1 MNKLNLSRFPRNIGQ
16 SVWVFLVLLLSI
28 VAIGKL
34 QEPQLKKL
42 KSVAN
47 TSPEELERQA
57 NAEKARLSIWQ
68 KAPTFG
74 FDNLLASWIFLEF
87 IQYFGDNEA
96 RELTGY
102 NISLKYFEVILDR
115 DPRFLDA
122 YFYLS
127 TSVSLFFGQG
137 KKSIALMNEQLNRNL
152 ISPKVPPRAYYIWR
166 YKAID
171 ELLFLGDGK
180 LAKQSFQKAA
190 EWAKL
195 YDDPESQ
202 NVASVSQGTADF
214 LAKNPS
220 SKIAQVSAWE
230 MVLRNATD
238 RAACDRAISKI
249 QRLGG
254 KVIQTLGEDC
264 NNFPVEPPKED

>member
-1 MNKLNLSRFPRNIGQ
+1 MNKLNLSRFPRNISQ
-16 SVWVFLVLLLSI
+16 SVWVFLILLLSI

-42 KSVAN
+42 KSDLPSSL
-47 TSPEELERQA
+47 TELKRQEDG
-57 NAEKARLSIWQ
+57 EKARLNLWQ

-74 FDNLLASWIFLEF
+74 FDNLLASWVFLEF
-87 IQYFGDNEA
+87 IQYFGDEKV
-96 RELTGY
+96 RKLTGY
-102 NISLKYFEVILDR
+102 NISPNYFAVILDR

-127 TSVSLFFGQG
+127 TSVSIFAG
-137 KKSIALMNEQLNRNL
+137 KPEESIALMNEQLNSNL

-180 LAKQSFQKAA
+180 LAKKSFEKAA
-190 EWAKL
+190 EWAKS

-202 NVASVSQGTADF
+202 NVASVSQATADF

-230 MVLRNATD
+230 MVLRNAAD
-238 RAACDRAISKI
+238 RASCDRAISNI
-249 QRLGG
+249 ERLGG
-254 KVIQTLGEDC
+254 KVIKTLGEDC